1 MGIPLIRIRCYP
13 QYRWMGVTRDNGTK
27 KKDRKRLRHHSSYH
41 PKIMFNVTGKVTYQ
55 KKKKKC
61 IGALQTQSYP
71 PRTHRLPLLRTP
83 MVAVHLL
90 LGFRGAPSGRREGG
104 FDSWR
109 GVRLDLEGT
118 DNLPS
123 LLWYATSATTFFKQT
138 ILDGTCCGVQ
148 RLRKGLSPA
157 QPRNFDLFDYCDA
170 ALINECV

>member
-41 PKIMFNVTGKVTYQ
+41 PKIMLNVTGKVTYQ

-118 DNLPS
+118 DNFFSFSDMQPLPWHFLNKQFWTGPAVVS
-123 LLWYATSATTFFKQT
+123 KDWGRDSAQRSPETLTYLTTVT
-138 ILDGTCCGVQ
+138 LH
-148 RLRKGLSPA
+148 
-157 QPRNFDLFDYCDA
+157 
-170 ALINECV
+170 